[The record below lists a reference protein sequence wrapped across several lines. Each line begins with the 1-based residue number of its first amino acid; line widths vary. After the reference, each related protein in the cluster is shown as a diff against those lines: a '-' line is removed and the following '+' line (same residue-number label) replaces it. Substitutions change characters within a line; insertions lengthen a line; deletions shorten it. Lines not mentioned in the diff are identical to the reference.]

1 MNEIDMIWKLK
12 DVKEHK
18 AMWRFCP
25 QDFREIFI
33 DKSGRSFYNSLL
45 NELIFEM
52 THTSNGK
59 PDIANNGW
67 TSTVTSMTPEEA
79 EGYLE
84 WSNRNNDYAP
94 EEAWNLLQPEDQTDI
109 FGDSEEA
116 FIYWFKRLKA
126 PELDFVVDRIISG
139 LPLIAKEPIFPEH
152 LPSQSYKIDSL
163 TVAIINDKMAITSC
177 DLEALDIIKRVFVKK
192 GNLPCEH
199 RIKSIAERT
208 FHTYIFKLNTKG

>member
-1 MNEIDMIWKLK
+1 MNETDMIWKLK

-18 AMWRFCP
+18 TMWRFCP

-52 THTSNGK
+52 SHIKDNRLDISNT
-59 PDIANNGW
+59 GW
-67 TSTVTSMTPEEA
+67 TSTVTPMTPEEV

-84 WSNRNNDYAP
+84 WSNRNNNYDP
-94 EEAWNLLQPEDQTDI
+94 MEAWNLLQPEDQTDI

-116 FIYWFKRLKA
+116 FTEWFTNLEA
-126 PELDFVVDRIISG
+126 PELDFYIDRITSA
-139 LPLIAKEPIFPEH
+139 LPLIAKENRLPEH
-152 LPSQSYKIDSL
+152 LPAQSYKIDSL
-163 TVAIINDKMAITSC
+163 TVAIINDKLAITSC
-177 DLEALDIIKRVFVKK
+177 DLEALDILKQVFVKK